1 MIAYPPERKN
11 SAVPSGTLTVIAT
24 LLLIIALS
32 ARAQASSSVS
42 VAWNASGSSS
52 ISGYRLYQGVASGSY
67 TNKISVNQTNATVSG
82 LVAGVKYFF
91 AVTAYTTTGL
101 ESPFSNEITYTP
113 STSTNG
119 SAPVISLT
127 SPTGGTGF
135 QAPAS
140 ISCAAN
146 VTANGHSISKV
157 QFYNGSALLAED
169 TAAPYTY
176 TWNNVGAGSYSLK
189 AQLVYDSTNSMVS
202 TPVSVNVSAPS
213 SGGGLT
219 FASTSG
225 AISSPLI
232 SGNGL
237 IYQTVDTGVT
247 NGGRAVYTFNVPT
260 AGNYTISAMAIATN
274 SDQNSF
280 YVNIDSDPTDPTMI
294 WDLALSSTLAQTSVS
309 WRGTGSDGADQ
320 FNPKVFALS
329 QGTHQLIIIGREGYA
344 QLGTITIVSAGGT
357 PPPPVTAPAIVLN
370 SPNNNSTYTAPATMS
385 LAATVTTNGHTINKV
400 QFYNGSTLLAE
411 DTAAPYTY
419 SWNNVSAGSYSLKAQ
434 LVYDSTNSM
443 VSTPVSV
450 SVSAPSSGGGLT
462 FASTSGAISS
472 PLISGNGV
480 IYQTVDTG
488 VTNGG
493 RAVYTFNIPTAG
505 NYTISAMAIATNS
518 DQNSFYVNIDSDP
531 TDPTMIWD
539 LALST
544 ALTQTSVS
552 WRGTGSDGADQFNP
566 KVFALSQGTH
576 QLIIIGREGYAQL
589 GTITIVAAGG
599 AVPPPVTMPGI
610 VLSSPNDG
618 STYTAPANLSLAAT
632 VTPNGHTINKVQ
644 FYNGSTLLVEDTAA
658 PYSYT
663 WNGVAAGSYTLRA
676 QMVYDST
683 NTMMSSAAN
692 LTVAAPSPGPIS
704 FASTSGSI
712 SSPFVVS
719 NGLIFQNTTTGV
731 TGGGRAVYTFSV
743 PTTGDYIISAMTVAP
758 DSDHNSF
765 YINIDSDPTDPT
777 MIWDL
782 ALTSTLTQ
790 TQVSWRGTGDDGSDQ
805 FNPKVFNLTQGT
817 HQLIILG
824 REAGAQL
831 GTITISPA
839 NVLPAPW
846 QVLDIGNPG
855 ITGSASVSNG
865 AYNVSGSGT
874 LNGSSDSFRFLYQPM
889 TGDSDLRARITSLQN
904 TSGSPCVGV
913 MVRETLTP
921 GSKYAFVGV
930 LPDGSVRSQNR
941 ASTASG
947 SSAVNSGSL
956 AMPNA
961 WARLVRSNNS
971 VLAYKSSDGASW
983 TLVGSNSIVMATNI
997 YFGLA
1002 VASGTNS
1009 ALSAASLTNVV
1020 AVP

>member
-1 MIAYPPERKN
+1 
-11 SAVPSGTLTVIAT
+11 
-24 LLLIIALS
+24 
-32 ARAQASSSVS
+32 
-42 VAWNASGSSS
+42 
-52 ISGYRLYQGVASGSY
+52 LYQGVATGNY
-67 TNKISVNQTNATVSG
+67 TNQISVNQTNATVSG
-82 LVAGVKYFF
+82 LVTGVKYFF
-91 AVTAYTTTGL
+91 AVTAYTKTGL

-113 STSTNG
+113 STSTSG
-119 SAPVISLT
+119 SPPVIALT
-127 SPTGGTGF
+127 SPTAGAGY

-146 VTANGHSISKV
+146 VTANGHSITKV
-157 QFYNGSALLAED
+157 QFYNGSTLLAED
-169 TAAPYTY
+169 TAAPFTY

-202 TPVSVNVSAPS
+202 TPVSVGVSAPS

-219 FASTSG
+219 FAATSG
-225 AISSPLI
+225 AISSPLV
-232 SGNGL
+232 SGNGV
-237 IYQTVDTGVT
+237 IYQTVDTSVT

-260 AGNYTISAMAIATN
+260 AGNYTISAMTIATN

-280 YVNIDSDPTDPTMI
+280 YVNIDADPTDPTMI
-294 WDLALSSTLAQTSVS
+294 WDLALSSALTQTSVS
-309 WRGTGSDGADQ
+309 WRGTGTDGADQ

-344 QLGTITIVSAGGT
+344 ELGTITVVPAGGT
-357 PPPPVTAPAIVLN
+357 PPPPVTPPAIVLS
-370 SPNNNSTYTAPATMS
+370 SPNNNSSYTAPAAIS
-385 LAATVTTNGHTINKV
+385 LAATVTTNGHTINKI
-400 QFYNGSTLLAE
+400 QFYNGSALLAE
-411 DTAAPYTY
+411 DTAAPFTYT
-419 SWNNVSAGSYSLKAQ
+419 WNNMGVGSYSLKAQ
-434 LVYDSTNSM
+434 LVYDSTNTM

-450 SVSAPSSGGGLT
+450 SVSAPTTSGNLT
-462 FASTSGAISS
+462 FAATSGAISS
-472 PLISGNGV
+472 PLISGHGV

-505 NYTISAMAIATNS
+505 NYTISAMTIATNS
-518 DQNSFYVNIDSDP
+518 DQNSFYLNIDADP

-539 LALST
+539 LALSST
-544 ALTQTSVS
+544 LTQTSVS
-552 WRGTGSDGADQFNP
+552 WRGTGTDGADQFNP

-576 QLIIIGREGYAQL
+576 QLIVIGREGYAQL
-589 GTITIVAAGG
+589 GTITITPAGG
-599 AVPPPVTMPGI
+599 PVPPPVTVPAI

-644 FYNGSTLLVEDTAA
+644 FYYGSTLLVEDTAA
-658 PYSYT
+658 PYTYV
-663 WNGVAAGSYTLRA
+663 WNNVGAGSYALRA

-683 NTMMSSAAN
+683 NTMMSTAAN
-692 LTVAAPSPGPIS
+692 VTVATPSPGPIS
-704 FASTSGSI
+704 FASTSGTI
-712 SSPFVVS
+712 TSPFVVS
-719 NGLIFQNTTTGV
+719 NGLIFQATTTGV
-731 TGGGRAVYTFSV
+731 TGGGRAVYTLSV
-743 PTTGDYIISAMTVAP
+743 PTTGDYVISAMTIAP

-765 YINIDSDPTDPT
+765 YVNIDSDPTDPT

-805 FNPKVFNLTQGT
+805 FNPKVFNLAQGT
-817 HQLIILG
+817 HQLVILG
-824 REAGAQL
+824 REANAQL

-855 ITGSASVSNG
+855 ITGNASVSNG
-865 AYNVSGSGT
+865 AYSVSGSGT
-874 LNGSSDSFRFLYQPM
+874 LSGSSDSFRFLYQPM
-889 TGDSDLRARITSLQN
+889 TGDGDLRARLTSLQN
-904 TSGSPCVGV
+904 TTASDCAGV
-913 MVRETLTP
+913 MIRETLTP
-921 GSKYAFVGV
+921 GSKYAFLGV
-930 LPDGSVRSQNR
+930 LPDGTVRSQNR
-941 ASTASG
+941 TSTASA
-947 SSAVNSGSL
+947 SSAANSGSL
-956 AMPNA
+956 ALPNV

-983 TLVGSNSIVMATNI
+983 TLVGSNSIAMATNI

-1002 VASGTNS
+1002 VASGTNN
-1009 ALSAASLTNVV
+1009 APSAAALTNVV